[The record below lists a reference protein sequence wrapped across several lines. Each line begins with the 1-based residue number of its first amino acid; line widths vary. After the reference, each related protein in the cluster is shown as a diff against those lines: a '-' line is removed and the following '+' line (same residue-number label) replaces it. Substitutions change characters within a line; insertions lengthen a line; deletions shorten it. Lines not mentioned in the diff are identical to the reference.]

1 MDRTIHAIALRT
13 IRHSDST
20 SILTAWSAEVGRI
33 AILMGTGASA
43 AARRHRAATMPL
55 SLFTGIIRSQQA
67 GSDAPVR
74 MRDIAP
80 VGRQMID
87 VATNPV
93 KATVA
98 MFLAEVLYITLRD
111 AGPDKALWQ
120 LLERALPVLEHGDAT
135 VTANFHIWFLY
146 SVAATMGVGPDLS
159 EWRRGRIFDLQGA
172 VFRDSAPG
180 HSRYVEAAEA
190 RMVHIL
196 GRISAANLGRLRLN
210 RQQRN
215 RILDVILEYYGE
227 HIVSMDSLH
236 SLDVIRRM

>member
-1 MDRTIHAIALRT
+1 MDQTIHAIALRT
-13 IRHSDST
+13 VRHSDST

-43 AARRHRAATMPL
+43 AARQRRAATMPL
-55 SLFTGIIRSQQA
+55 SLFTGVIRQQQA

-80 VGRQMID
+80 IGQQMIA

-98 MFLAEVLYITLRD
+98 MFLAEVLYIALRD
-111 AGPDKALWQ
+111 AGPDKTLWQ
-120 LLERALPVLEHGDAT
+120 LLERALPVLERGDAT
-135 VTANFHIWFLY
+135 VTANFHLWFLY

-159 EWRRGRIFDLQGA
+159 EWRRGRIFDLYGA

-180 HSRYVEAAEA
+180 HSHYVEAAEA
-190 RMVHIL
+190 RMVYIL
-196 GRISAANLGRLRLN
+196 GRINAANLGRVRLN
-210 RQQRN
+210 RIQRN

-227 HIVSMDSLH
+227 HIASMDSLH
-236 SLDVIRRM
+236 SLDVIRSM

>member
-1 MDRTIHAIALRT
+1 MDQTIHAIALRT

-33 AILMGTGASA
+33 GILMGTGASA
-43 AARRHRAATMPL
+43 AVRRQRAATMPL
-55 SLFTGIIRSQQA
+55 SLFTGVIRSQQA

-80 VGRQMID
+80 VGQPMIA

-98 MFLAEVLYITLRD
+98 MFLAEVLYIALRD
-111 AGPDKALWQ
+111 AGPDKALWK
-120 LLERALPVLEHGDAT
+120 LLERSLPVLEHGDAM

-146 SVAATMGVGPDLS
+146 SVAASLGVGPDLS
-159 EWRRGRIFDLQGA
+159 KWRRGRIFDLQGA
-172 VFRDSAPG
+172 VFCDSAPG

-190 RMVHIL
+190 RMVYIL
-196 GRISAANLGRLRLN
+196 GHISAANLGRLRLN
-210 RQQRN
+210 RTQRN
-215 RILDVILEYYGE
+215 RILDVILEYYSE
-227 HIVSMDSLH
+227 HIASMDSLH